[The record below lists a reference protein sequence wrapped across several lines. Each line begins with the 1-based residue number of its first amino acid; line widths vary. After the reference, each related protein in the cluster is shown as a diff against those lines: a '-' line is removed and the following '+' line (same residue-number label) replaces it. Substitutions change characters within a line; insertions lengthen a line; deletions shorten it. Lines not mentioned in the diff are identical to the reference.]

1 MGWGIM
7 VFSVHGIGTNTLG
20 ILLQKNEA
28 GTHLTPYKNINLK
41 LSRDLKVGAKTIK
54 PLEENM
60 NKSSWP

>member
-1 MGWGIM
+1 MNGVGNNG
-7 VFSVHGIGTNTLG
+7 VFSTWYWDKQLG
-20 ILLQKNEA
+20 YPPTKNEA

-60 NKSSWP
+60 NKSS

>member
-7 VFSVHGIGTNTLG
+7 VFSVHGTRTNYLG
-20 ILLQKNEA
+20 IHLQKNEV

-41 LSRDLKVGAKTIK
+41 LSRDLKVGAKIIK

-60 NKSSWP
+60 NKYS